1 MTLRRTLSEIDDT
14 DYQVSEEDKCLNW
27 QFCGKSE

>member
-14 DYQVSEEDKCLNW
+14 DYQVREEDKRLNW
-27 QFCGKSE
+27 QSYGKSE